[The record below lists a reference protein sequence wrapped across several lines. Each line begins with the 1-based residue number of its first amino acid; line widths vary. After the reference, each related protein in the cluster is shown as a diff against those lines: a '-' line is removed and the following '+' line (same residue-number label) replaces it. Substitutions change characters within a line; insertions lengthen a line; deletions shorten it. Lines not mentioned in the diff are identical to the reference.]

1 MTVEVR
7 AFARAREIMGPRM
20 VLELPEGATVG
31 AAWEQLCQQFTPLG
45 AFVLRG
51 LAVNREYVGLDHLL
65 QDGDE
70 LAVIPPVSGG

>member
-1 MTVEVR
+1 MRRSNAVREPAGEEKGVTVEVR
-7 AFARAREIMGPRM
+7 AFARAREIMG
-20 VLELPEGATVG
+20 
-31 AAWEQLCQQFTPLG
+31 
-45 AFVLRG
+45 LRG